1 MRLRF
6 EPLGDQHNR
15 AAFSCGHKSVDEFL
29 KRIAR
34 QRQNRRIGTTI
45 AAVDIEGDPRLI
57 VGYFTLL
64 PHEFRG
70 EELPDPYREASRIG
84 KLHVVPGAL
93 LAQLG
98 VDQKFQGQGVGKHLM
113 RNVFERVAVLANE
126 WGCAALVTDPID
138 TRARTLYQG
147 FDFIKME
154 GHPSRMILGTATI
167 VAALKRTEAQ
177 KS

>member
-6 EPLGDQHNR
+6 EPLGDRHDR

-29 KRIAR
+29 KRVAR
-34 QRQNRRIGTTI
+34 QRQDRLIGTTI
-45 AAVDIEGDPRLI
+45 ITVDSAGDPRRI

-70 EELPDPYREASRIG
+70 EELPDPYRKAGRIG

-98 VDQKFQGQGVGKHLM
+98 VDQEFQGQGVGKHLM
-113 RNVFERVAVLANE
+113 RNVFERVAGLADE
-126 WGCAALVTDPID
+126 WGCAALVTDSID
-138 TRARTLYQG
+138 TRARTFYQG
-147 FDFIKME
+147 FDFVQME
-154 GHPSRMILGTATI
+154 GHPTRMILGTGTI
-167 VAALKRTEAQ
+167 VAALRAAQ
-177 KS
+177 AYQ

>member
-6 EPLGDQHNR
+6 EPLGDRHDR
-15 AAFSCGHKSVDEFL
+15 ATFSCGHKSVDEFL

-34 QRQNRRIGTTI
+34 QRQDRLIGTTI
-45 AAVDIEGDPRLI
+45 VAVDSTGDQRCI

-70 EELPDPYREASRIG
+70 EELPDPYRKAGRIG
-84 KLHVVPGAL
+84 KLHVVPGAF

-98 VDQKFQGQGVGKHLM
+98 VDQRYQGQGIGKYLM
-113 RNVFERVAVLANE
+113 RNVFERVAALADE

-138 TRARTLYQG
+138 NRARSFYQG
-147 FDFIKME
+147 FDFIEME
-154 GHPSRMILGTATI
+154 GHPTRMIVGTGTI
-167 VAALKRTEAQ
+167 VAALKAAQ
-177 KS
+177 AQH